1 MQRALADAFKTKTTD
16 MSENLNRLAYFV
28 AIAEEGTI
36 TAAAGRL
43 RVSKAVVSKQLQLLE
58 DDLGATLVLRNTRH
72 FSLTETGENF
82 YEAARGAVAQA
93 KDAFQLVRRGRDDPS
108 GELRITAPFDFGVGY
123 IAPAVA
129 EFSFLYPALKVD
141 LTLSDIRFDPVE
153 ARFDIAF
160 RVGWLEDSA
169 NTARKLTGFTQVMVA
184 ATSLIETFGMPQTL
198 DDLARLPFIENR
210 ALKAPSKLTF
220 TDTRGQTRDI
230 TFQPSISGDTTQA
243 VLAVV
248 KAGGGIANMPDFAVV
263 DALRTGELVGLV
275 QEFALPSGTISAVFP
290 PTPYRS
296 AATRKFTDFFF
307 ESFRK
312 QNKRTNDIKT
322 VL

>member
-1 MQRALADAFKTKTTD
+1 

-36 TAAAGRL
+36 TAAAARL

-72 FSLTETGENF
+72 FHLTETGEAF
-82 YEAARGAVAQA
+82 YEAARVAVVQA
-93 KDAFQLVRRGRDDPS
+93 KDAFHLVRKGRDEPS
-108 GELRITAPFDFGVGY
+108 GELRITAPLDFGIAYV
-123 IAPAVA
+123 APAVA
-129 EFSFLYPALKVD
+129 AFSLLYPALAID
-141 LTLSDIRFDPVE
+141 LTLSDTRFDPVE

-169 NTARKLTGFTQVMVA
+169 NTARKLTGFSQVMIA
-184 ATSLIETFGMPQTL
+184 APSIVETFGMPQTL

-210 ALKAPSKLTF
+210 ALKTRSKLTF
-220 TDTRGQTRDI
+220 TDERGQIRDI
-230 TFQPSISGDTTQA
+230 TFQPSVSGDTTQA
-243 VLAVV
+243 VLAVA

-263 DALRTGELVGLV
+263 NALETGKLIDILP
-275 QEFALPSGTISAVFP
+275 EFALPSGTISAVFP

-307 ESFRK
+307 DNFR
-312 QNKRTNDIKT
+312 QEYRRSNNTEDG
-322 VL
+322 L